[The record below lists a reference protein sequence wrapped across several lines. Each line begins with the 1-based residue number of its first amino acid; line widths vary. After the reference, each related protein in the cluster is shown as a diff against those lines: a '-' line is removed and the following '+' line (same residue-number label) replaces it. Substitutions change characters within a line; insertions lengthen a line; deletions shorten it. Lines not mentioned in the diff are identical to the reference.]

1 MKQSR
6 LLSTVAASLL
16 LTTGAAMAQGMSKDA
31 NPSPAPS
38 AQQSAPA
45 EKTAPNMKAGEK
57 NADTHKAPA
66 TTTGQ
71 APAASDAG
79 KGQTMDKSQTMDK
92 GTADKPMNK
101 GAADTG
107 KNPAA
112 TNSQNTAPMS
122 PNRAESPATAPKSGQ
137 TASDPAKSSTSQTT
151 TGQGSAAG
159 AAKLSTEQRTK
170 ITTVFKQQKVERVE
184 PSKLNISITVGTRVP
199 STVKYHPIPQDVIVI
214 YPEWRGFDYILV
226 GDQIVILDPRSHE
239 IVAILEA

>member
-6 LLSTVAASLL
+6 LLSTVAAGLL
-16 LTTGAAMAQGMSKDA
+16 LTTGAALAQGMSKDA

-79 KGQTMDKSQTMDK
+79 KSQAGDKAMDK
-92 GTADKPMNK
+92 GAADKPLNK

-112 TNSQNTAPMS
+112 TTSGQNTAPAS
-122 PNRAESPATAPKSGQ
+122 PKSAESPAIAPKAGQ
-137 TASDPAKSSTSQTT
+137 TANDPAKSSTSTT

-184 PSKLNISITVGTRVP
+184 ASKLNISINVGTRVP
-199 STVKYHPIPQDVIVI
+199 STVKYHPIPQEVIVI

-226 GDQIVILDPRSHE
+226 GNQIVVLDPRSHE
-239 IVAILEA
+239 IVAILDA